1 VSAQAIPVLIVGGGP
16 VGLSLSIDLSWRG
29 IPNLLVDCGA
39 KILRAEHPRMDQV
52 SIRSMEYARRWG
64 VVADIEAAG
73 FPRTLSRDIVFTTG
87 LLGREL
93 EREPVASDAARP
105 PPPFSPQKHE
115 LCPQNFFDPVLQAI
129 AERSSIADIRYEH
142 RLDSLSED
150 ADGVTAQITNLA
162 TAETM
167 AVRAQFVAGC
177 DGAGSTVARL
187 IGVAARGA
195 TLLAQSTN
203 IFLRSPE
210 LTARV
215 AARPAYRHILVD
227 ETGAWG
233 SMINMSGRDV
243 WRLQVLGDLDRET
256 WNEARAKQIVDKA
269 VGEPI
274 AYDLLSIAP
283 WRRSEL
289 VVDRFSTDRCF
300 LVGDAAHQLSPTGGY
315 GMNTGIGEAVDLSW
329 KLAAAI
335 EGWAGPGLLASYDQE
350 RRPVALRN
358 AARGTLNFRR
368 MRAVAGDR
376 ALFADG
382 DEGDAARE
390 RVGAA
395 FRDTMA
401 DEWDSM
407 GIHLGYN
414 YQDSPLILPD
424 DGPRIEDDPVDY
436 RQSSR
441 PGGRAPHL
449 WLASGFSTLD
459 LFGRGFVLL
468 VFSDKADPKP
478 LELAAQSR
486 SLPLEVVRVRNP
498 EAVELYE
505 RPLVLVRPDGHVA
518 WRGTTAAH
526 ALAIIDVVR
535 GAGRASPSVDG
546 DAPRQGEKLGAGA
559 GPRDRA

>member
-1 VSAQAIPVLIVGGGP
+1 VNAETTPVLIIGGGP
-16 VGLSLSIDLSWRG
+16 VGLCLSIDLSWRG
-29 IPNLLVDCGA
+29 IPSLLVDQGA
-39 KILRAEHPRMDQV
+39 KALRAEHPRMDQV
-52 SIRSMEYARRWG
+52 SIRSMEHARRWG

-93 EREPVASDAARP
+93 AREPVASDATRP

-115 LCPQNFFDPVLQAI
+115 LCPQNFFDPALQTI
-129 AERSSIADIRYEH
+129 AERSAIADIRYEH

-162 TAETM
+162 SAETM

-177 DGAGSTVARL
+177 DGASSTVAQL
-187 IGVAARGA
+187 IGVGAPGA

-215 AARPAYRHILVD
+215 AARPAYRYILVD

-243 WRLQVLGDLDRET
+243 WRVQILGDLDREA
-256 WNEARAKQIVDKA
+256 WNETRARQIVDKA
-269 VGEPI
+269 IGEPI

-300 LVGDAAHQLSPTGGY
+300 LVGDAAHQFSPTGGY
-315 GMNTGIGEAVDLSW
+315 GMNTGIGEAVDLAW
-329 KLAAAI
+329 KLTAAI
-335 EGWAGPGLLASYDQE
+335 KGWAGPALLASYHEE

-358 AARGTLNFRR
+358 AARGTMNFRR
-368 MRAVAGDR
+368 MRTVPGDR
-376 ALFADG
+376 ALFAVG
-382 DEGDAARE
+382 IEGDAARKAIGGSL
-390 RVGAA
+390 RA
-395 FRDTMA
+395 TMA
-401 DEWDSM
+401 AEWDSM
-407 GIHLGYN
+407 GIHLGYS
-414 YQDSPLILPD
+414 YQNSPLIIPD
-424 DGPRIEDDPVDY
+424 DAAPIEDDPVNY

-468 VFSDKADPKP
+468 VFSDEADPKP
-478 LELAAQSR
+478 LERAAQAR
-486 SLPLEVVRVRNP
+486 SLPLEVVRIRDA
-498 EAVELYE
+498 EAVRLYE

-518 WRGTTAAH
+518 WRGASAAD

-535 GAGRASPSVDG
+535 GAGPASPCGHG
-546 DAPRQGEKLGAGA
+546 DAGRVNTKS
-559 GPRDRA
+559 